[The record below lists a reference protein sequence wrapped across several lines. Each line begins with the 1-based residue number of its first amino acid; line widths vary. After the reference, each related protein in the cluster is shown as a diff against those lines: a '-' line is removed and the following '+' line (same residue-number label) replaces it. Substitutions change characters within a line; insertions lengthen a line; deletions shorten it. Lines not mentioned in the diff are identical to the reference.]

1 MTGSMMIVT
10 LLAGP
15 LLVVLVAASACII
28 IVIITSTVAINI
40 MERNH
45 HHAHVSG
52 NLVNLVLEAVEAVA
66 SPWRQSPRTKAKKPS
81 AC

>member
-28 IVIITSTVAINI
+28 IVITSTVAINI

-45 HHAHVSG
+45 HHAHVFREPS
-52 NLVNLVLEAVEAVA
+52 ESSARSSRSCRIPMA
-66 SPWRQSPRTKAKKPS
+66 PKPRTKAKKPS